1 MKINPFTP
9 NSPKG
14 VFVGRLHEIHVIE
27 KILLQ
32 TRANKGH
39 GFLLLGQ
46 RGIGKTS
53 LLNLIKY
60 EAEGSIKIK
69 DESLNFLVIDIDIS
83 KETTQYSLSKGVKIN
98 SASYGN
104 IL

>member
-1 MKINPFTP
+1 MKINPFSP
-9 NSPKG
+9 NSPSVPG
-14 VFVGRLHEIHVIE
+14 MFAGRINEIIAIQ

-53 LLNLIKY
+53 LLNFLKY
-60 EAEGSIKIK
+60 QAEGSIKTN
-69 DESLNFLVIDIDIS
+69 DEIFNFLVIEIDIA
-83 KETTQYSLSKGVKIN
+83 KDTNQFILEEKRV
-98 SASYGN
+98 AS
-104 IL
+104 